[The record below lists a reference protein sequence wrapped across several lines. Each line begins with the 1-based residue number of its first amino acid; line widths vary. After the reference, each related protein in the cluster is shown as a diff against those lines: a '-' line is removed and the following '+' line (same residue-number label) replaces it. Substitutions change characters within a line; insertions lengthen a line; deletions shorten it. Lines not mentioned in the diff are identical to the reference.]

1 MTFSPV
7 IERELRVAERK
18 HIAFWVRLGAAL
30 LAASLLTVL
39 FAAGSIPIF
48 GSPVNLG
55 VRFEFNLM
63 KWLAFAFACGAGVF
77 LTADCLS
84 EEKREGTLGLL
95 FLTPLRGF
103 EVVLGKLLSRSI
115 EAVCA
120 LLALLPVVAITILLG
135 GVGGPELF
143 RTALAVGNALLLSL
157 AAGLFVS
164 AISRESLKAI
174 NATLLLMLLLLA
186 GLPLL
191 DLLLRQWP
199 ASAPFARLQH
209 ANPWALMQSAGGF
222 STRAF
227 WPQLALQHALA
238 WGFVALACVISPR
251 SWQDRVI
258 RATTEQR
265 GIRGRWLAAGRTAR
279 KRADRRLLDQDPPRW
294 LAAREMTVIGIVWF
308 CLVLAWSVLATV
320 GWFQGRT
327 AAGMAAHFC
336 GSILAFLM
344 MFWLSSAAAKF
355 FVELKQTNALEL
367 LLVTPVTFP
376 QIVRA
381 QWRTLLRQF
390 IGPLIALVLLQAVG
404 GYVFISQMFTNL
416 TPPAGITQPPGMVN
430 FNPAH
435 YYLANWIAGILGGL
449 ANFAALAWFGMWMGL
464 TSRKTGLAVLKTLGI
479 VIILPSVV
487 FSMGTGMVFAFGL
500 KFGLP
505 IWLGSIVGFLLG
517 LAKDAFFIIW
527 SRRHLLTRH
536 DQVIGAS
543 AWPPPLRSAP
553 PSPLPSTV
561 APTPPPVL

>member
-1 MTFSPV
+1 MTLSPV

-18 HIAFWVRLGAAL
+18 RIAFWVRSSAAL
-30 LAASLLTVL
+30 LAAGLLSVL
-39 FAAGSIPIF
+39 FAAGSIPIL
-48 GSPVNLG
+48 GSLANFG

-157 AAGLFVS
+157 AAGLFIS
-164 AISRESLKAI
+164 AISRESLTAI
-174 NATLLLMLLLLA
+174 NGTLFLMLFLLA

-191 DLLLRQWP
+191 DLLLRPWP
-199 ASAPFARLQH
+199 GSSTLALLQQ
-209 ANPWALMQSAGGF
+209 ANPWHLMQNAGGF
-222 STRAF
+222 ATRAF
-227 WPQLALQHALA
+227 WSQLALQHTLA
-238 WGFVALACVISPR
+238 WGFVALACVIAPR
-251 SWQDRVI
+251 SWHDRI
-258 RATTEQR
+258 ILAKTERR
-265 GIRGRWLAAGRTAR
+265 GIRGRWFAAERSGRR
-279 KRADRRLLDQDPPRW
+279 RAGRRLLEMDPLSW
-294 LAAREMTVIGIVWF
+294 LARREMGVPWIFWL
-308 CLVLAWSVLATV
+308 CLVLVLVLVAV
-320 GWFQGRT
+320 LGSIHGPS
-327 AAGMAAHFC
+327 AAGTVAHFG

-344 MFWLSSAAAKF
+344 MFWVSSAAAKF

-376 QIVRA
+376 RIVRA

-390 IGPLIALVLLQAVG
+390 GGPLSALVLLQTAG
-404 GYVFISQMFTNL
+404 GYVFISQMFANL
-416 TPPAGITQPPGMVN
+416 TPPAGNTQPPGLAN

-449 ANFAALAWFGMWMGL
+449 ASFAALAWFGMWMGL

-479 VIILPSVV
+479 VIILPSIV

-505 IWLGSIVGFLLG
+505 VWLGSIAAFLLG
-517 LAKDAFFIIW
+517 LAKDAFFIVW
-527 SRRHLLTRH
+527 SRRQLLTRQ

-543 AWPPPLRSAP
+543 AWSPPLRIAPPPL
-553 PSPLPSTV
+553 PLAARP
-561 APTPPPVL
+561 